1 MRISGMWVKNCIFFV
16 VSTTNGDIREQ
27 KSGCVSHQRRC
38 YKLLYKENANLTH
51 LETQPNQYI
60 ATTNAAFIFFPGH
73 SSSHLYGLAKPFFR
87 RSFIGRLCPPRGMA
101 STKSESQSLTEFCF
115 EKKGQSHSELVTAR
129 LNFQLMPES
138 WWVWPMTTVI
148 LFCYMKHKL
157 NNIFFLNSY
166 IAESVPCTVIII

>member
-87 RSFIGRLCPPRGMA
+87 RSFIGRLSPPRGMA

-115 EKKGQSHSELVTAR
+115 EKMRAVTQRTCYCKIEFSVDA
-129 LNFQLMPES
+129 

>member
-87 RSFIGRLCPPRGMA
+87 RSFIGRLSPPRGMA

-115 EKKGQSHSELVTAR
+115 ENTANLLLQDWIFSWC
-129 LNFQLMPES
+129 LNPDES
-138 WWVWPMTTVI
+138 DPWQPSSCFVI
-148 LFCYMKHKL
+148 W
-157 NNIFFLNSY
+157 NTN
-166 IAESVPCTVIII
+166 